1 MGQPNRTE
9 QSTSCQTSRFRPG
22 PDVVFRRVGEDGFL
36 VSLTTNRMFQL
47 NETST
52 RFWELVSSGSDRA
65 EAERTM
71 LDEFDV
77 AEREL
82 RANVEEMLVHLKAEG
97 LIVAD
102 DGD

>member
-1 MGQPNRTE
+1 
-9 QSTSCQTSRFRPG
+9 
-22 PDVVFRRVGEDGFL
+22 
-36 VSLTTNRMFQL
+36 L

-71 LDEFDV
+71 LEEFDV
-77 AEREL
+77 AEQEL
-82 RANVEEMLVHLKAEG
+82 QTNVQKMLVQLKAEG

>member
-1 MGQPNRTE
+1 MGRPNRTE
-9 QSTSCQTSRFRPG
+9 QHTSGRTSRIRPG
-22 PDVVFRRVGEDGFL
+22 PDAVFRRVGEDGFL

-47 NETST
+47 NETSA

-71 LDEFDV
+71 LEEFDV
-77 AEREL
+77 AEQEL
-82 RANVEEMLVHLKAEG
+82 QTNVQKMLVQLKAEG